1 MEDEETLGERSV
13 MLIDDS
19 IAVRKVIEASFRR
32 ANLPT
37 TTFPDG
43 LAAIHALAKG
53 EVGVPAVLLLDIG
66 LPRMTGYEVA
76 RILKS
81 NAGFEHT
88 KIVMLTGKDGVVDK
102 VRSRLIGACEFI
114 PKPFRV
120 SHVVNI
126 VESLL
131 DTSQPQAEHACPNEP
146 FGPA

>member
-1 MEDEETLGERSV
+1 MDEDETLGERTV

-81 NAGFEHT
+81 NAGFENT

-102 VRSRLIGACEFI
+102 VRSRLVGACEFVG
-114 PKPFRV
+114 KPFRV
-120 SHVVNI
+120 SELVNVVI
-126 VESLL
+126 SLL
-131 DTSQPQAEHACPNEP
+131 DAPQSHYDGGATEP
-146 FGPA
+146 V